1 MSDVRPLRHLATVRV
16 SNVDKKSV
24 DGQVPVRLCN
34 YTDVY
39 HGDRITPNLDLMAA
53 TATPEQVRAFR
64 LHAGDVIITKDSEDP
79 LDIGVPAFVADAA
92 PDLVCGYHLAVLRPA
107 PDRTHG
113 RYLYWAMASRSV
125 QDYLSVSATGITRY
139 GLRTDSI
146 SAAPIPWRPLPEQTA
161 IADYLDAETAR
172 IDALIN
178 KKRRLIALLDERRE
192 GVIEEAVRAL
202 AREYGERPLRFA
214 APQVLVGIVITPAAY
229 YADEGVLAL
238 RGVNIRPGRI
248 DLTDTVNLS
257 QEGHALHM
265 KSRLAP
271 GDVLVVRTGQAGAAA
286 VVPPD
291 LEGVNCID
299 LLIVRRSPVLHS
311 AYLEFVLNSD
321 WTRKHVEEHS
331 VGTIQSH
338 FNVGAL
344 KEVPVP
350 VPPLDVQRKV
360 AERLTTVVSRI
371 DRAAS
376 RLSEQIDLLSERR
389 QALVTTLVT
398 GESEVPGMAA

>member
-1 MSDVRPLRHLATVRV
+1 MRGSAVEVPLKTVVGINERALPDSTPEDRTFRYVDISSVGHGALSEEPQEMRFGDAPSRARRLVRPGDTLVSTVRTYLRAV
-16 SNVDKKSV
+16 W
-24 DGQVPVRLCN
+24 PV
-34 YTDVY
+34 
-39 HGDRITPNLDLMAA
+39 AA
-53 TATPEQVRAFR
+53 S
-64 LHAGDVIITKDSEDP
+64 DDP
-79 LDIGVPAFVADAA
+79 ASLVAST
-92 PDLVCGYHLAVLRPA
+92 GFAVLSPRPPLNPRFFGWYA
-107 PDRTHG
+107 QSEPFIERVV
-113 RYLYWAMASRSV
+113 ARSV
-125 QDYLSVSATGITRY
+125 GVSYPAINASDLGRF
-139 GLRTDSI
+139 LV
-146 SAAPIPWRPLPEQTA
+146 PLPSPSEQRA

-172 IDALIN
+172 IDALIT
-178 KKRRLIALLDERRE
+178 KKRRLIELLNERRE
-192 GVIEEAVRAL
+192 GLVEEAVRAL
-202 AREYGERPLRFA
+202 ARECRERPLCFA
-214 APQVLVGIVITPAAY
+214 APEVLVGIVVTPAAF

-265 KSRLAP
+265 KSRLAA
-271 GDVLVVRTGQAGAAA
+271 GDVVVVRTGQAGAAA

-291 LEGVNCID
+291 MDGVNCID
-299 LLIVRRSPVLHS
+299 LLIVRRSPILHS

-321 WTRKHVEEHS
+321 WTRKHIEEHS

-344 KEVPVP
+344 KRLPVP

-360 AERLTTVVSRI
+360 AERLTTVVGRI

-389 QALVTTLVT
+389 QALITAAVS
-398 GESEVPGMAA
+398 GELEVPGVAA